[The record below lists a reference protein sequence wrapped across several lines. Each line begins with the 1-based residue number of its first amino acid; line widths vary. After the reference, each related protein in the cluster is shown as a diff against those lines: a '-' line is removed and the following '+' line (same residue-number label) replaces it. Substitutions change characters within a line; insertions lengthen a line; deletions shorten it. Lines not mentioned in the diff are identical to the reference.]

1 MRSRPRQDYI
11 RTASNQSDDTLS
23 SKPVLLVSNA
33 GFGLSGS
40 FFSHDSTQVQAEVEF
55 NIQVLIALTHRFGKA
70 MVTRGKGGIISVA
83 SNASFQLVAIH
94 GDLRCN
100 QGFRP
105 PFQRGHPSPLQRLAG
120 FIPGSRYKKSPT
132 RGNGA
137 FHRSVNNALRRSRLS
152 CG

>member
-70 MVTRGKGGIISVA
+70 MVTRGKGGIISVV
-83 SNASFQLVAIH
+83 SKASFQLFPYMATYAATKAFVLHFSEATLARSSVCSSVSLVSTPNAS
-94 GDLRCN
+94 GTPVFCC
-100 QGFRP
+100 GCP
-105 PFQRGHPSPLQRLAG
+105 MPFA
-120 FIPGSRYKKSPT
+120 T
-132 RGNGA
+132 
-137 FHRSVNNALRRSRLS
+137 SV
-152 CG
+152 